1 KYQDIYPVN
10 FWPDRDADRQA
21 LWEEC
26 HRILEFWIGH
36 GIRFF
41 RVDNPHTKPMA
52 FWEWLIPTVQ
62 EAHPEVLFLAEA
74 FTRPKVMAKLAE
86 VGFSQGYTYF
96 TWRNTAWEL
105 TEYLTELTTGPVA
118 DYMRPNFWPN
128 TPDIL
133 SGPLRYGPPAAF
145 RMRLLLAALTVPSF
159 GVYSGYELC
168 ENEPASDTNEE
179 YLHSEK
185 YEIKHRDFD
194 RADSL
199 ADVIG
204 LDLSALGVPD
214 GAAFEVRDELT
225 GATFVWHDAT
235 PYVRIDPAVAPGHV
249 LAVRVL

>member
-1 KYQDIYPVN
+1 EIS
-10 FWPDRDADRQA
+10 
-21 LWEEC
+21 
-26 HRILEFWIGH
+26 HS
-36 GIRFF
+36 
-41 RVDNPHTKPMA
+41 
-52 FWEWLIPTVQ
+52 
-62 EAHPEVLFLAEA
+62 
-74 FTRPKVMAKLAE
+74 AK
-86 VGFSQGYTYF
+86 
-96 TWRNTAWEL
+96 
-105 TEYLTELTTGPVA
+105 A

-199 ADVIG
+199 APFIARLNAIRRQHPAFAELGNVVFHHTNNDELVAWSKRNPDGADTVLVVANLDPWNAQADVIG